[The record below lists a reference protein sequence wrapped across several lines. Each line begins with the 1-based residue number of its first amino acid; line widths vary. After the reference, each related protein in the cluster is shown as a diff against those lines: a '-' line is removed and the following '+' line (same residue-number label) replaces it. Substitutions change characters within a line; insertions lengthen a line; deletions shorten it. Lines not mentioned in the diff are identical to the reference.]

1 LRRDLQRLVAHER
14 AELRRYRHLST
25 RRHSRAVRGWPMR
38 LRSPDRKSAK
48 GVVRSVVRRFGFDVV
63 RYPTRRPRVSSA
75 SVLRAVAPTAGL
87 LRRPLV
93 VVDAG
98 ARWGVAHA
106 WSAFDPGHVEVI
118 GFEPDDAECRR
129 LKLLY
134 RGRSNVRFV
143 PLALGSERGS
153 RQLYVTA
160 DPAAASLYQPDE
172 ETIRRRPELRSAT
185 VTGTVEISLVTLDE
199 WTREAGIPAVDAIKL
214 DVQGAELDVLRG
226 AARTLETVR
235 ALELEVEFNEIYHGQ
250 PLFADIDRFVRASG
264 FVLWRLGGL
273 AHYGFADE
281 PSDADVE
288 EFQFFD
294 SRPVEVR
301 AQGGQ
306 LFWGHAYYVRRE
318 LATGASAADW
328 GEHVRDG
335 CVAAALGFPDL
346 ARQALRHAL
355 KQSPEGAATAI
366 RRALVT

>member
-1 LRRDLQRLVAHER
+1 
-14 AELRRYRHLST
+14 
-25 RRHSRAVRGWPMR
+25 MR
-38 LRSPDRKSAK
+38 LQSGDRKSAK

-63 RYPTRRPRVSSA
+63 RSPTRRPHLNSA

-93 VVDAG
+93 VVDVG
-98 ARWGVAHA
+98 ARGGVDHA
-106 WSAFDPGHVEVI
+106 WSAFDPGHVNVI

-129 LKLLY
+129 LNLLY
-134 RGRSNVRFV
+134 QGRPNVRFI

-185 VTGTVEISLVTLDE
+185 VTRTVEISIVTLDE
-199 WTREAGIPAVDAIKL
+199 WTREAGIPAIDAVKL
-214 DVQGAELDVLRG
+214 DVQGAELDVLKG
-226 AARTLETVR
+226 AARTLQTVR

-250 PLFADIDRFVRASG
+250 PLFSDVDRFVRGFG
-264 FVLWRLGGL
+264 FVLWRLGRL

-281 PSDADVE
+281 PSDVDVE

-294 SRPVEVR
+294 SRAVEVG

-306 LFWGHAYYVRRE
+306 LFWGHAYYVRKE

-328 GEHVRDG
+328 GQHVRDG

-346 ARQALRHAL
+346 ARQALTHAL
-355 KQSPEGAATAI
+355 KQSPEDVAADI